1 VQAEEILR
9 LVEILH
15 QEKGIDRELIFQ
27 SVEVALGK
35 AAGKKLM
42 DIEADPEAVINR
54 ETGDVTFY
62 EVEIEEIEE
71 QGYDEE
77 TGEPITE
84 IREVRHVKP
93 DEVIPLDPGGLGRV
107 AAQTAKQ
114 VIIQRL
120 REAERDSLYDEFEV
134 RKRDIIVGTVQ
145 RLEGPNIIVN
155 LENRTEGFFP
165 KWEQVRDEQYKPGGR
180 VKAIILDVKKV
191 GQRVK
196 IILSRTHPDFV
207 RRLFEQEVPEI
218 AEHVIEIKALVR
230 EPGYRSKVAVSSI
243 DAKVDAVGA
252 CVGVRG
258 SRIKQII
265 EELNGEKI
273 DIIRWHDMVDILIQ
287 NALKPAQ
294 IASITLDYDHTK
306 ARVVVPD
313 DQQPLAIGKGGQNV
327 RLASR
332 LTGWDIDIMSRTDE
346 ARLRTQALKKFCTIP
361 DVDEIMAARIFD
373 AGYTKFDEL
382 LEAGAETLSTNVD
395 GINPEFGEKICDFL
409 FEMDEDE
416 YYREI
421 EIDESEILALETAT
435 QASARQR
442 FGELFSDL
450 DEEDFEETA
459 EAKPLSGRPQTTKLR
474 PSEIF
479 RAGEGGAPT
488 QPLPPGAEP
497 GAEAPAA
504 HTFTPEWVATWKSRL
519 PEHVDQ
525 ALAGLRNRIGKRMAD
540 GEPFT
545 SEDFESAYS
554 AKGLS
559 PSHYTRFHAQF
570 EDDDAEYRDRFTAEI
585 GALLALTGESQP
597 DAVAAALAEIS
608 GYPYLGTAVASGPLS
623 CARPDAFPVADWT
636 SFALILCPAGPLG
649 QGNPL
654 FAVAPEI
661 KQRIQQVTQID
672 VELGED
678 VRQYGEML
686 GNAGNYIAF
695 TAILRDLKNLD
706 ASFAEVSVHDI
717 SLALWAFGLASVKF
731 SHDRGSWSF
740 APEADPERLS
750 ALGFDPEFALDL
762 ETHEAPAPEAE

>member
-1 VQAEEILR
+1 
-9 LVEILH
+9 
-15 QEKGIDRELIFQ
+15 
-27 SVEVALGK
+27 
-35 AAGKKLM
+35 
-42 DIEADPEAVINR
+42 
-54 ETGDVTFY
+54 
-62 EVEIEEIEE
+62 
-71 QGYDEE
+71 
-77 TGEPITE
+77 
-84 IREVRHVKP
+84 
-93 DEVIPLDPGGLGRV
+93 
-107 AAQTAKQ
+107 
-114 VIIQRL
+114 
-120 REAERDSLYDEFEV
+120 
-134 RKRDIIVGTVQ
+134 
-145 RLEGPNIIVN
+145 
-155 LENRTEGFFP
+155 
-165 KWEQVRDEQYKPGGR
+165 
-180 VKAIILDVKKV
+180 
-191 GQRVK
+191 
-196 IILSRTHPDFV
+196 
-207 RRLFEQEVPEI
+207 
-218 AEHVIEIKALVR
+218 
-230 EPGYRSKVAVSSI
+230 
-243 DAKVDAVGA
+243 
-252 CVGVRG
+252 
-258 SRIKQII
+258 
-265 EELNGEKI
+265 
-273 DIIRWHDMVDILIQ
+273 
-287 NALKPAQ
+287 
-294 IASITLDYDHTK
+294 
-306 ARVVVPD
+306 
-313 DQQPLAIGKGGQNV
+313 V
-327 RLASR
+327 RLASQ

-672 VELGED
+672 VELGEGRPAIRRD
-678 VRQYGEML
+678 AGQCRQLHRLHRDPARPEESRRELRRGQRPRHQSGVVGLRARVGEVQPRPRQLVIRAGSRPGTALRPRLRPRVRARPRNPRSPRPGSRVNR
-686 GNAGNYIAF
+686 GRRSPGGVG
-695 TAILRDLKNLD
+695 TA
-706 ASFAEVSVHDI
+706 VSP
-717 SLALWAFGLASVKF
+717 G
-731 SHDRGSWSF
+731 
-740 APEADPERLS
+740 DPR
-750 ALGFDPEFALDL
+750 
-762 ETHEAPAPEAE
+762 PAPTSIPLHQFGFGSSTKRIGSRSTSSLLPCSVTTSRRIDWFGRPQLAMIVT